1 MLKKIKD
8 LLQIRELIDE
18 INNKTKGYSDT
29 IKSLSIDIDN
39 LKTEIANI
47 SSGQKEILS
56 KFNSDLSEM
65 DEIKEGMRKE
75 LYDFNLLK
83 SQLHNKILE
92 RFENALEKEL
102 NLNLERLRSEQ
113 KEYEDTKKEL
123 ALVARRT
130 SEISVLLNNIAE
142 IGRRIK
148 KEDFEL
154 SRYAN
159 EIWRADKEKLE
170 LMRKIDTLERLI
182 AQIRRSG
189 K

>member
-1 MLKKIKD
+1 
-8 LLQIRELIDE
+8 
-18 INNKTKGYSDT
+18 
-29 IKSLSIDIDN
+29 
-39 LKTEIANI
+39 
-47 SSGQKEILS
+47 
-56 KFNSDLSEM
+56 
-65 DEIKEGMRKE
+65 
-75 LYDFNLLK
+75 
-83 SQLHNKILE
+83 
-92 RFENALEKEL
+92 
-102 NLNLERLRSEQ
+102 
-113 KEYEDTKKEL
+113 
-123 ALVARRT
+123 LVARRT